1 MSLADLK
8 KMMSKD
14 MLGSV
19 RDADGMMTEW
29 RKIVTSMGDTI
40 DTARMHEIHRAL
52 SYGDMSLAAY
62 VMAISLTGEDLQKYQ
77 CKESLAHDVVVI
89 LEGIGQVKLASPWA
103 AHEVKSTGAAATS
116 SSQPARKSIM
126 RELAADGSV
135 KDSADLLK
143 EAGFEAGQHVRR
155 KADQESGEILS
166 VEKGRVRLKQAGG
179 DVVRVSMD
187 GFLAGEWSVF
197 IPKPEPHVIED
208 VFQYFPTQSPEY
220 QKQKLLAELYLDM
233 HELFEKHSQNPYLS
247 KLRLLLKPRKAV
259 EVTGTIP
266 KQKLFLCPLSVQIK
280 HSSKQPEDAMFQI
293 GTPMA
298 DCYFWVQPYMQLPKA
313 EGDAAGFLNPAFL
326 VQGLTD
332 AEALNMEVIHV
343 KSTRNK
349 GVLLPLLRN
358 MNALHQGDTLF
369 MQKQEKSVNV
379 EPLKQDITPP
389 RTRHSTK
396 RPLEDP

>member
-62 VMAISLTGEDLQKYQ
+62 VMGISLTGEDLQKYQ

-103 AHEVKSTGAAATS
+103 AHEVKSTAAAASS

-179 DVVRVSMD
+179 DVVRVTGYPWTDSWQ
-187 GFLAGEWSVF
+187 GNGPCS
-197 IPKPEPHVIED
+197 
-208 VFQYFPTQSPEY
+208 
-220 QKQKLLAELYLDM
+220 
-233 HELFEKHSQNPYLS
+233 SQNLS
-247 KLRLLLKPRKAV
+247 P
-259 EVTGTIP
+259 T
-266 KQKLFLCPLSVQIK
+266 
-280 HSSKQPEDAMFQI
+280 
-293 GTPMA
+293 
-298 DCYFWVQPYMQLPKA
+298 
-313 EGDAAGFLNPAFL
+313 
-326 VQGLTD
+326 
-332 AEALNMEVIHV
+332 
-343 KSTRNK
+343 
-349 GVLLPLLRN
+349 
-358 MNALHQGDTLF
+358 
-369 MQKQEKSVNV
+369 
-379 EPLKQDITPP
+379 
-389 RTRHSTK
+389 
-396 RPLEDP
+396 